1 MAVATPP
8 GFYGSQREGKLMG
21 DPSGHQSSYIYFD
34 SDSSTLRADSFSD
47 GILRCKGCN
56 YILSAEHVTACR
68 YCMGDLNTKNKKLRS
83 TLHELEEELL
93 RLQRDLSFLR
103 TWDEELTNST
113 SGTGDI
119 TLKTRDG
126 NFFKAHQ
133 LILASRSPVFKR
145 LLDERREV
153 DKGVLTVHDMNP
165 DIFAPFLDFLYT
177 AQVSNKVL
185 EKNASDLLAAAHMY
199 SIPSLKSICE
209 GFICQQ
215 MSRDN
220 AVAMVE
226 LACKYDAVSI
236 REAAY
241 DAVTMTYRDILACPN
256 FKKLLEREPRIAAD
270 MLKEILLRTTA

>member
-1 MAVATPP
+1 
-8 GFYGSQREGKLMG
+8 
-21 DPSGHQSSYIYFD
+21 
-34 SDSSTLRADSFSD
+34 
-47 GILRCKGCN
+47 
-56 YILSAEHVTACR
+56 
-68 YCMGDLNTKNKKLRS
+68 
-83 TLHELEEELL
+83 
-93 RLQRDLSFLR
+93 
-103 TWDEELTNST
+103 
-113 SGTGDI
+113 
-119 TLKTRDG
+119 
-126 NFFKAHQ
+126 
-133 LILASRSPVFKR
+133 
-145 LLDERREV
+145 ERREV